1 MNRLRRRL
9 LVWSAP
15 AALLI
20 VAAIVASTSVVIA
33 HHSVASDIAAGNLAA
48 RDGRL
53 DEAERRF
60 SDAVRADSAQ
70 SCSARVNLE
79 LVRETLGDREVA
91 AGDGPAA
98 IDRYRAA
105 LSVVTDAPGGCFEA
119 NGDAD
124 AARRII
130 RVESRSRLEAK
141 LALLERP
148 LPPPPAATPPPSRPP
163 APPPLPPASGQREA
177 PSEPDERR
185 LNPRARDPL
194 DSLRQLLEDGAA
206 QRGAP

>member
-1 MNRLRRRL
+1 MNRRRL

-33 HHSVASDIAAGNLAA
+33 HHSVASDITAGNLAA
-48 RDGRL
+48 REGRL

-60 SDAVRADSAQ
+60 ADAVRADPAQ
-70 SCSARVNLE
+70 SCSAQVNLE
-79 LVRETLGDREVA
+79 LVRETSGDGEVA
-91 AGDGPAA
+91 AGDRPAA

-105 LSVVTDAPGGCFEA
+105 LTVVDDAPGGCFEA

-124 AARRII
+124 AARRVI
-130 RVESRSRLEAK
+130 RAESRSRLEAK

-148 LPPPPAATPPPSRPP
+148 LPPPPAANPPPPPPP
-163 APPPLPPASGQREA
+163 APPPLSPASGSREA
-177 PSEPDERR
+177 PSEPEERR
-185 LNPRARDPL
+185 LNPGTMDPL